1 MKAGSIIGR
10 QGNCEPAPLAASC
23 GRCLHPAIA
32 ELTKGHGVLMASGVW
47 SAPGAAGNV
56 FARGLLY
63 PLKFQV
69 WDEWTLG

>member
-10 QGNCEPAPLAASC
+10 QGNCEPAPLAASSWAVAYN
-23 GRCLHPAIA
+23 AIA
-32 ELTKGHGVLMASGVW
+32 ELTTHGVFAGVGRLVCARRC
-47 SAPGAAGNV
+47 SNV
-56 FARGLLY
+56 FARRLLY